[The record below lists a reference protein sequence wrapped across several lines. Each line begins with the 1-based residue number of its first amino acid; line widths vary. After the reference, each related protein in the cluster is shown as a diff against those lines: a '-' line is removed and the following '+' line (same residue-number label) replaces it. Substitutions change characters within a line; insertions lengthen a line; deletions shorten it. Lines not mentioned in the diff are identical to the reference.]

1 MDMRI
6 MEIANAEEQLA
17 LLRLIMDKTWD
28 AVAVQAEQQKRAD
41 AERKAQTKLKP
52 RSRKPL
58 SIPKAPSPPP
68 LKKPKPPLTK
78 QPTPTPIVP
87 NPNKA
92 NTITPVRSTVK
103 PIPTTQPQAIP
114 QLKPLPNTVSKSVQN
129 TSNAPKDGYLDKNI
143 GVIKKDGD
151 GDDRHSKN
159 GIRTLKKIP
168 RNFQHPST

>member
-41 AERKAQTKLKP
+41 TERKAQAKLKP
-52 RSRKPL
+52 RNHKPV

-68 LKKPKPPLTK
+68 LKKTKPPLTK
-78 QPTPTPIVP
+78 QPTPTLSAP

-103 PIPTTQPQAIP
+103 PIPTIQSQANP
-114 QLKPLPNTVSKSVQN
+114 QLSPLPNSASTQVQN
-129 TSNAPKDGYLDKNI
+129 TLNVPKDGYLDKNI
-143 GVIKKDGD
+143 DVIKKDER

-159 GIRTLKKIP
+159 GIRTLKKMP
-168 RNFQHPST
+168 RNF

>member
-41 AERKAQTKLKP
+41 AERKAQAKLKP
-52 RSRKPL
+52 RSHKSV
-58 SIPKAPSPPP
+58 SIPKAPSPPS
-68 LKKPKPPLTK
+68 LKKPKPSLTK
-78 QPTPTPIVP
+78 QPTPTLSAP

-92 NTITPVRSTVK
+92 NTITPVRSTIK
-103 PIPTTQPQAIP
+103 PIPTIQPQANP
-114 QLKPLPNTVSKSVQN
+114 QLNPLPNSASTKVQN
-129 TSNAPKDGYLDKNI
+129 TLNVPKDGYLDKNI

-159 GIRTLKKIP
+159 GIASLKKLP

>member
-41 AERKAQTKLKP
+41 AERKAQAKLKP
-52 RSRKPL
+52 RSHKSL

-68 LKKPKPPLTK
+68 LKNPKPPLTK
-78 QPTPTPIVP
+78 QPTPTLSAP

-103 PIPTTQPQAIP
+103 PIPTIQPQANP
-114 QLKPLPNTVSKSVQN
+114 QLSPLPNSASTQVQN
-129 TSNAPKDGYLDKNI
+129 TLNVPKYGYLDKNI
-143 GVIKKDGD
+143 DVIKKDER

-159 GIRTLKKIP
+159 GIHTLKKSP
-168 RNFQHPST
+168 RNF

>member
-1 MDMRI
+1 MRI

-28 AVAVQAEQQKRAD
+28 AVAVQAEQQKRSD
-41 AERKAQTKLKP
+41 AERKAQAKLKP

-68 LKKPKPPLTK
+68 LKKPKPPLNK
-78 QPTPTPIVP
+78 QPTPTPSVP
-87 NPNKA
+87 NPNKS
-92 NTITPVRSTVK
+92 NTITPVPSTVK
-103 PIPTTQPQAIP
+103 PIPSTQPQANP
-114 QLKPLPNTVSKSVQN
+114 QLKPLPNTIPTSVQN
-129 TSNAPKDGYLDKNI
+129 TLNVPKDGYLDKNI

-159 GIRTLKKIP
+159 GMRTLKKIP

>member
-41 AERKAQTKLKP
+41 AERKAQAKLKP

-68 LKKPKPPLTK
+68 LKKPRPPLTK

-103 PIPTTQPQAIP
+103 TIPTTQPQAIP
-114 QLKPLPNTVSKSVQN
+114 QLKQLPNTVSKSLQN
-129 TSNAPKDGYLDKNI
+129 TPNAPKDGYLDKNI
-143 GVIKKDGD
+143 GVIKKDDD